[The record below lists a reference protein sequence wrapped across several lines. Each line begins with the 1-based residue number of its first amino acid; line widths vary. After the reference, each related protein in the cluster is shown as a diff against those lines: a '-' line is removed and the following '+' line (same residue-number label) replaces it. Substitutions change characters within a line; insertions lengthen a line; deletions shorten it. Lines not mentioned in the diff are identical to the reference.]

1 MKRQK
6 EDNTVGIIQRAVK
19 HYKLHVVKGTVKE
32 ALKSHPDYPSF
43 KSICDT
49 LNEWKIENYPLRYE
63 VNELEDLQPP
73 YIVHFSRGG
82 GMIGFVS
89 DTGKDQVKY
98 YTSYSEK
105 RKAGRNEF
113 LESCSGAVI

>member
-1 MKRQK
+1 MKRAR

-19 HYKLHVVKGTVKE
+19 HHGLHVTGSTVKQ

-49 LNEWKIENYPLRYE
+49 LDEWNIDNYPLRYE
-63 VNELEDLQPP
+63 INELEDLQPP
-73 YIVHFSRGG
+73 YIVHFDQGG

-89 DTGKDQVKY
+89 VPERIRLHIIHHTPKK
-98 YTSYSEK
+98 EK
-105 RKAGRNEF
+105 P
-113 LESCSGAVI
+113 AVRSFSAAVPVL